1 METRAVAKPKP
12 SAKLSAKV
20 RLISVLLVLAVNC
33 EAAQAMLLTG
43 QVEERAEALE
53 PNQNQN
59 QNQSQK
65 QNLAPLQGQ
74 QGKPDLLNRT
84 NLNGPNLNKPSQVAQ
99 PPSAY
104 KPTTNS
110 FPATYQ
116 GAWYCQTTVVDST
129 LPAVLQGQVIGS
141 EVVFF
146 VSKDGGIH
154 ARWNQ
159 PGWVETQSQAIT
171 FNGTEAKADRTTYYF
186 GDNMQGSWAARA
198 RDQFAQTGPDMI
210 SAKSYVDQYLDGQY
224 LGRYRTVSVLKRSS
238 TSQSM
243 ASMN

>member
-1 METRAVAKPKP
+1 METRAVAKPQP
-12 SAKLSAKV
+12 RAKLSAKV
-20 RLISVLLVLAVNC
+20 RLIGVLLVLAFNC
-33 EAAQAMLLTG
+33 QAAQAMLLTG

-53 PNQNQN
+53 PNQNQYQN
-59 QNQSQK
+59 QNQS
-65 QNLAPLQGQ
+65 QNLAPLQSL
-74 QGKPDLLNRT
+74 QGRPDLLNR
-84 NLNGPNLNKPSQVAQ
+84 PNLGGPIPNRPSQVAQ
-99 PPSAY
+99 PPSVS

-146 VSKDGGIH
+146 LSKDGGIH

-198 RDQFAQTGPDMI
+198 RDQFAQTGPDII

-238 TSQSM
+238 TSQNM

>member
-1 METRAVAKPKP
+1 METRVIAK
-12 SAKLSAKV
+12 SLKLKLK
-20 RLISVLLVLAVNC
+20 LIAILLALAFNC
-33 EAAQAMLLTG
+33 QAAQAMLLSG

-53 PNQNQN
+53 SNQNSGPNSNPNQRPIQ
-59 QNQSQK
+59 
-65 QNLAPLQGQ
+65 APLQSQ
-74 QGKPDLLNRT
+74 QGRPDLARPGQPSGNTQPCLN
-84 NLNGPNLNKPSQVAQ
+84 
-99 PPSAY
+99 

-146 VSKDGGIH
+146 LSKDGGIH

-198 RDQFAQTGPDMI
+198 RDQFAQTGPDII

-224 LGRYRTVSVLKRSS
+224 LGRYRTTSVLKRSG
-238 TSQSM
+238 TAQNM

>member
-1 METRAVAKPKP
+1 METRVIAK
-12 SAKLSAKV
+12 SLNLKLIA
-20 RLISVLLVLAVNC
+20 ILLALAVNC
-33 EAAQAMLLTG
+33 QAAQAMLLSG

-53 PNQNQN
+53 SNPNSGANPYSNQNQG
-59 QNQSQK
+59 QTQ
-65 QNLAPLQGQ
+65 APLQSQ
-74 QGKPDLLNRT
+74 QGRPDLAKGQPSGNTQPGLN
-84 NLNGPNLNKPSQVAQ
+84 
-99 PPSAY
+99 

-110 FPATYQ
+110 FPASYQ

-146 VSKDGGIH
+146 LSKDGGIH

-198 RDQFAQTGPDMI
+198 RDQFAQTGPDII

-224 LGRYRTVSVLKRSS
+224 LGRYRTTSVLKRSGAA
-238 TSQSM
+238 QNM

>member
-1 METRAVAKPKP
+1 METRAT
-12 SAKLSAKV
+12 AKLK
-20 RLISVLLVLAVNC
+20 ISLTVILLAIAVNC
-33 EAAQAMLLTG
+33 QQAEAMLLSG

-59 QNQSQK
+59 QAPQQNQ
-65 QNLAPLQGQ
+65 QNQPDPTKPNFKRATPATQ
-74 QGKPDLLNRT
+74 QPSPT
-84 NLNGPNLNKPSQVAQ
+84 KPS
-99 PPSAY
+99 
-104 KPTTNS
+104 TNS
-110 FPATYQ
+110 FPTTYQ

-146 VSKDGGIH
+146 LSKDGGIH

-198 RDQFAQTGPDMI
+198 RDQFAQTGPDTI

-224 LGRYRTVSVLKRSS
+224 LGRYRTVSVLKRSGA
-238 TSQSM
+238 SQNM

>member
-1 METRAVAKPKP
+1 METRVIAKSLNLKSKLIAILIALVA
-12 SAKLSAKV
+12 
-20 RLISVLLVLAVNC
+20 NC
-33 EAAQAMLLTG
+33 QAAQAMLLSG

-53 PNQNQN
+53 SNPYSSPHS
-59 QNQSQK
+59 NQSQGQSK
-65 QNLAPLQGQ
+65 APLQSQ
-74 QGKPDLLNRT
+74 QGRPDLAKGQPAAYTQPGLN
-84 NLNGPNLNKPSQVAQ
+84 
-99 PPSAY
+99 

-110 FPATYQ
+110 FPTSYQ

-146 VSKDGGIH
+146 LSKDGGIH

-198 RDQFAQTGPDMI
+198 RDQFAQTSPDII

-224 LGRYRTVSVLKRSS
+224 LGRYRTTSVLKRSGAA
-238 TSQSM
+238 QNM

>member
-1 METRAVAKPKP
+1 METRVIAK
-12 SAKLSAKV
+12 SLNLN
-20 RLISVLLVLAVNC
+20 LIAILLALAVNC
-33 EAAQAMLLTG
+33 QAAQAMLLSG

-53 PNQNQN
+53 SNSNSNSGPNSNPYSSP
-59 QNQSQK
+59 NQSQ
-65 QNLAPLQGQ
+65 APLQSQ
-74 QGKPDLLNRT
+74 QGRPDLAKGQPSGT
-84 NLNGPNLNKPSQVAQ
+84 TQPSLNKP
-99 PPSAY
+99 
-104 KPTTNS
+104 TNNS

-146 VSKDGGIH
+146 LSKDGGIH

-198 RDQFAQTGPDMI
+198 RDQFAQTGPDVI
-210 SAKSYVDQYLDGQY
+210 TAKSYVDQYLDGQY
-224 LGRYRTVSVLKRSS
+224 LGRYRTTSVLKRSGPA
-238 TSQSM
+238 QNM

>member
-1 METRAVAKPKP
+1 METRAVAKLRVLGLLL
-12 SAKLSAKV
+12 AIG
-20 RLISVLLVLAVNC
+20 ISCNC
-33 EAAQAMLLTG
+33 QVAQAMLLSG
-43 QVEERAEALE
+43 QVEERAESLE
-53 PNQNQN
+53 PPSPMPPALDKNQNQN
-59 QNQSQK
+59 LPLPLQSQ
-65 QNLAPLQGQ
+65 QARPDIARPAIGRPAAPMAMG
-74 QGKPDLLNRT
+74 
-84 NLNGPNLNKPSQVAQ
+84 
-99 PPSAY
+99 

-116 GAWYCQTTVVDST
+116 GAWYCETTVIDST

-146 VSKDGGIH
+146 PSKDGGIH

-224 LGRYRTVSVLKRSS
+224 LGRYRTVSVLKRSG
-238 TSQSM
+238 TPQNM

>member
-1 METRAVAKPKP
+1 METLTSALPKL
-12 SAKLSAKV
+12 KMLG
-20 RLISVLLVLAVNC
+20 LLLVLACNC
-33 EAAQAMLLTG
+33 QAAQAMLLSG
-43 QVEERAEALE
+43 QVEERAETLE
-53 PNQNQN
+53 QIPGAMPASPSQRPAQGPAPQSLQSQPISQSQPTLQNQQGRQDQLRTSPPRPNQA
-59 QNQSQK
+59 
-65 QNLAPLQGQ
+65 NL
-74 QGKPDLLNRT
+74 
-84 NLNGPNLNKPSQVAQ
+84 KPS
-99 PPSAY
+99 SSN
-104 KPTTNS
+104 T

-116 GAWYCQTTVVDST
+116 GAWYCETTVVDST

-146 VSKDGGIH
+146 PSTDGAIH

-198 RDQFAQTGPDMI
+198 RDQFAQTAPDLI
-210 SAKSYVDQYLDGQY
+210 SAKSYVDQYVDGQY
-224 LGRYRTVSVLKRSS
+224 LGRYRTVSVLKRSGN
-238 TSQSM
+238 SQNM

>member
-1 METRAVAKPKP
+1 METRVA
-12 SAKLSAKV
+12 AKLKLRAKLKLSLPV
-20 RLISVLLVLAVNC
+20 ILLALAVNC
-33 EAAQAMLLTG
+33 QPTQAMLLSG

-53 PNQNQN
+53 PNQTPTQIPSQTPNQNPNQN
-59 QNQSQK
+59 QAQLQSQ
-65 QNLAPLQGQ
+65 QGR
-74 QGKPDLLNRT
+74 PDLSGANLNR
-84 NLNGPNLNKPSQVAQ
+84 PNQATHQPS
-99 PPSAY
+99 PT

-146 VSKDGGIH
+146 LSKDGGIH

-159 PGWVETQSQAIT
+159 PGWVETQSQAIS

-224 LGRYRTVSVLKRSS
+224 LGRYRTVSVLKRSGS
-238 TSQSM
+238 SQSM

>member
-1 METRAVAKPKP
+1 METRVIAK
-12 SAKLSAKV
+12 SLNLKLK
-20 RLISVLLVLAVNC
+20 LIAVLLALAANC
-33 EAAQAMLLTG
+33 QAAQAMLLSG

-53 PNQNQN
+53 SNPNSGPNSGPN
-59 QNQSQK
+59 SNLYSSPHSNQSQG
-65 QNLAPLQGQ
+65 QIPTPLRSQ
-74 QGKPDLLNRT
+74 QGRPDLAKGQPAATTQPGLNR
-84 NLNGPNLNKPSQVAQ
+84 
-99 PPSAY
+99 
-104 KPTTNS
+104 PTTNS
-110 FPATYQ
+110 FPASYQ

-146 VSKDGGIH
+146 LSKDGGIH

-198 RDQFAQTGPDMI
+198 RDQFAQTGPDII

-224 LGRYRTVSVLKRSS
+224 LGRYRTISVLKRSGAA
-238 TSQSM
+238 QNM

>member
-1 METRAVAKPKP
+1 METRAVAKLRVLGLLL
-12 SAKLSAKV
+12 AIG
-20 RLISVLLVLAVNC
+20 ISCNC
-33 EAAQAMLLTG
+33 QAAQAMLLSG
-43 QVEERAEALE
+43 QVEERAETLEAPAPMPPALDK
-53 PNQNQN
+53 
-59 QNQSQK
+59 NQSQ
-65 QNLAPLQGQ
+65 NLPQTSLQSQ
-74 QGKPDLLNRT
+74 QARPDTGKPAISRPAAPMSM
-84 NLNGPNLNKPSQVAQ
+84 G
-99 PPSAY
+99 

-116 GAWYCQTTVVDST
+116 GAWYCETTVIDST

-146 VSKDGGIH
+146 PSKDGGIH

-224 LGRYRTVSVLKRSS
+224 LGRYRTVSVLKRSG
-238 TSQSM
+238 TPQNM

>member
-1 METRAVAKPKP
+1 METRAVAKPEVRAKP
-12 SAKLSAKV
+12 KLG
-20 RLISVLLVLAVNC
+20 LIAILLTLAVDC
-33 EAAQAMLLTG
+33 QAAQAMLLTG
-43 QVEERAEALE
+43 QVEERAEALTPNLNLN
-53 PNQNQN
+53 PNQGQN
-59 QNQSQK
+59 
-65 QNLAPLQGQ
+65 QNLAPLQSQ
-74 QGKPDLLNRT
+74 QARPESNRT
-84 NLNGPNLNKPSQVAQ
+84 DLNGPNLNRPSQVAQ
-99 PPSAY
+99 PPGATKS
-104 KPTTNS
+104 TTNS

-129 LPAVLQGQVIGS
+129 LPAVVQGQVIGS

-146 VSKDGGIH
+146 LSKDGGIH

-224 LGRYRTVSVLKRSS
+224 LGRYRTVSVLKRSG

>member
-1 METRAVAKPKP
+1 
-12 SAKLSAKV
+12 
-20 RLISVLLVLAVNC
+20 
-33 EAAQAMLLTG
+33 MLLSG
-43 QVEERAEALE
+43 QIEERAEALE
-53 PNQNQN
+53 PNSTSTTSPNLYQNPSQGQNQ
-59 QNQSQK
+59 
-65 QNLAPLQGQ
+65 APLQSQPGR
-74 QGKPDLLNRT
+74 PDLSRASQ
-84 NLNGPNLNKPSQVAQ
+84 PSGNTL
-99 PPSAY
+99 PSVN

-110 FPATYQ
+110 FPASYQ

-146 VSKDGGIH
+146 PSKDGGIH

-198 RDQFAQTGPDMI
+198 RDQFAQIGPDMI

-224 LGRYRTVSVLKRSS
+224 LGRYRTTSVLKRSGAA
-238 TSQSM
+238 QNM

>member
-1 METRAVAKPKP
+1 METRVIAKSLNLKMI
-12 SAKLSAKV
+12 ALLLALS
-20 RLISVLLVLAVNC
+20 VNC
-33 EAAQAMLLTG
+33 QAAQAMLLSG

-53 PNQNQN
+53 SNQNPSPNPYVNPNQNQG
-59 QNQSQK
+59 Q
-65 QNLAPLQGQ
+65 APLQSQ
-74 QGKPDLLNRT
+74 QGRPDLT
-84 NLNGPNLNKPSQVAQ
+84 KAGQPSVSTQPSLNKPA
-99 PPSAY
+99 
-104 KPTTNS
+104 TNS
-110 FPATYQ
+110 FPASYQ

-129 LPAVLQGQVIGS
+129 LPAVMQGQVIGS

-146 VSKDGGIH
+146 LGKDGSIH

-198 RDQFAQTGPDMI
+198 RDQFAQTGPDII
-210 SAKSYVDQYLDGQY
+210 SGKSYVDQYLDGQY
-224 LGRYRTVSVLKRSS
+224 LGRYRTTSVLKRSGAA
-238 TSQSM
+238 QNM

>member
-1 METRAVAKPKP
+1 MEARVA
-12 SAKLSAKV
+12 AKLKLNAK
-20 RLISVLLVLAVNC
+20 LQISLTVILLALAVNWQPA
-33 EAAQAMLLTG
+33 EAMLLSG

-53 PNQNQN
+53 PNQNPKQNPNQSQYPN
-59 QNQSQK
+59 QNQAQ
-65 QNLAPLQGQ
+65 LQSQ
-74 QGKPDLLNRT
+74 QGRPDLTGANLNR
-84 NLNGPNLNKPSQVAQ
+84 PNQATQQTSPT
-99 PPSAY
+99 

-116 GAWYCQTTVVDST
+116 GAWYCQTTVIDST

-146 VSKDGGIH
+146 LSKDGGIH

-224 LGRYRTVSVLKRSS
+224 LGRYRTVSVLKRSG
-238 TSQSM
+238 TSQNM

>member
-1 METRAVAKPKP
+1 METRVAAKTKL
-12 SAKLSAKV
+12 SAKAKLSAKLNLSLTV
-20 RLISVLLVLAVNC
+20 ILLALAVNC
-33 EAAQAMLLTG
+33 QPAKAMLLSG

-53 PNQNQN
+53 TNQTPNQIPNQNP
-59 QNQSQK
+59 NQS
-65 QNLAPLQGQ
+65 PLQSQ
-74 QGKPDLLNRT
+74 QGRPDLTRANLNR
-84 NLNGPNLNKPSQVAQ
+84 PNQAAQQPS
-99 PPSAY
+99 PT

-146 VSKDGGIH
+146 LSKDGGIH

-224 LGRYRTVSVLKRSS
+224 LGRYRTVSVLKRSG
-238 TSQSM
+238 TSQNM